1 MTEPR
6 NPTKPTPL
14 TRARAGGIVVP
25 QRARWHGRLAAA
37 LIYGV
42 IRGVDATLRYDLDD
56 PSGAVQAI
64 GPQPAI
70 FCIYHNRLSL
80 CLMLYKRYIQKAWPG
95 RRMAAIVSA
104 SRDGGLLARVLEL
117 FDVEPVRGSSS
128 RRGPQALRELTS
140 WGERGLDLAI
150 TPDGPRG
157 PRYIVQ
163 EGVVAIAQLTGLPIV
178 PASFELQWKR
188 RLNTW
193 DKFLLPVPF
202 SRCVVHLGELIRV
215 PRDLPESER
224 ESWRLKVEARMREVT
239 RD

>member
-1 MTEPR
+1 MTPPQNPATPVPR
-6 NPTKPTPL
+6 P
-14 TRARAGGIVVP
+14 RARVGGVIVP
-25 QRARWHGRLAAA
+25 KQAHWHGRLAAA
-37 LIYGV
+37 LIYGAV
-42 IRGVDATLRYDLDD
+42 RGVDATLRYELDD

-64 GPQPAI
+64 GRQPAI

-80 CLMLYKRYIQKAWPG
+80 CLMLYKRYVQKAWPG

-157 PRYIVQ
+157 PCYVVQ

-178 PASFELQWKR
+178 PASFELQWKY
-188 RLNTW
+188 RLKTW

-202 SRCVVHLGELIRV
+202 SRCIVHLGEVIRV

-224 ESWRLKVEARMREVT
+224 EAWRLKVEGRMREVT